1 VCISFLFQEK
11 EILTT
16 FDSLPFKFMSPQPS
30 MGVWSILCVGVITLF
45 FSGLLDLSK
54 LFLDPLSNDKYLRD
68 SINIDIG
75 ALIRQSNQGSTR
87 WYQGARI
94 LPFDFHEKVENDTFN
109 VTENITFMQHDSR
122 DSYEAFEIENR
133 DDDLYSLGGG
143 SC

>member
-1 VCISFLFQEK
+1 
-11 EILTT
+11 
-16 FDSLPFKFMSPQPS
+16 

-94 LPFDFHEKVENDTFN
+94 LPFNYHEKVEGDSYRVN
-109 VTENITFMQHDSR
+109 ENITFMQYETNDRSYR
-122 DSYEAFEIENR
+122 DN
-133 DDDLYSLGGG
+133 DLDSLGGV